1 MSTSSQRFALNSPV
15 TRHFEFTR
23 LQNQSIAL
31 AYQAL
36 IPVISRHREERPR
49 ARYMENEQ
57 ATATTQELR
66 SKARGA

>member
-1 MSTSSQRFALNSPV
+1 MTAYSRRSLLSPPV
-15 TRHFEFTR
+15 IRHFEFNR

-36 IPVISRHREERPR
+36 IPVISRHRERPR
-49 ARYMENEQ
+49 SRYNENEH
-57 ATATTQELR
+57 ATITTQGLR